1 MKAVSGS
8 PVEITFAW
16 NQEIKI
22 LLGFCSVK
30 EKIMIISVGHCFFRI
45 ALVKGFI
52 FKG

>member
-1 MKAVSGS
+1 MKAVLGS

-30 EKIMIISVGHCFFRI
+30 EKMIISVRHCFFRI